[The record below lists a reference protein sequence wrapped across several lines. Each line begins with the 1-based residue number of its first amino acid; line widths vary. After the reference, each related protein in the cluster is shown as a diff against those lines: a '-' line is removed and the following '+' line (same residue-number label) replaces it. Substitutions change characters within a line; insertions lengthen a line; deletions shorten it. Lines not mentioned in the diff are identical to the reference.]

1 VPCKNSRPRARGA
14 VATERLLNQSPKLE
28 DIHTFHLAL
37 GHRDGAAAL
46 LARSVIS
53 RPHSDGL
60 AESRRERWSISAA
73 TYEKVAFAALVTL
86 TVVVF
91 TGAAVRL
98 TGSGLGCS
106 SWPDCTS
113 TSFHP
118 PLKIYSLIEFGNR
131 VFIVLVSVAALAA
144 WIGVYLRRPRR
155 PRRRDLRLLA
165 PLLPIGVLAQAI
177 VGGESV
183 LYKLAP
189 VWVMAHYWLSMLILV
204 AAFELWRR
212 SRMEPEQI
220 GRPGADRPTVLCLRA
235 LVIGASAV
243 IVLGSAATAA
253 GPHAGASG
261 TGEFVHRLTWWGSST
276 LQALVFAH
284 GFLVTTLGVATVGAW
299 WLSRRRG
306 AAFEVVR
313 TLTFVCL
320 LLAAQGVIG
329 ITQYALALPA
339 QLVWVHVVL
348 ATLTWVGYVHVW
360 AAAGPLPR
368 RPPAGR
374 AVLSPRRIRG

>member
-1 VPCKNSRPRARGA
+1 MIGRSRPGGFVGRRG
-14 VATERLLNQSPKLE
+14 
-28 DIHTFHLAL
+28 
-37 GHRDGAAAL
+37 
-46 LARSVIS
+46 
-53 RPHSDGL
+53 
-60 AESRRERWSISAA
+60 RWSISAA
-73 TYEKVAFAALVTL
+73 TYEKIALAALVTL

-106 SWPDCTS
+106 SWPDCTN

-118 PLKIYSLIEFGNR
+118 PLKVYSLIEFGNR
-131 VFIVLVSVAALAA
+131 VFIVLVSAAALAA
-144 WIGVYLRRPRR
+144 WVGVFLRRPLR
-155 PRRRDLRLLA
+155 PRRGDLQLLA
-165 PLLPIGVLAQAI
+165 ALLPIGVIVQAI

-189 VWVMAHYWLSMLILV
+189 VWVMAHYWISMLILF

-212 SRMEPEQI
+212 SRLEPEEL
-220 GRPGADRPTVLCLRA
+220 GRPGADRTTVLCLRG
-235 LVIGASAV
+235 LIIGAVAV

-261 TGEFVHRLTWWGSST
+261 TGQLVHRISWWGADT
-276 LQALVFAH
+276 LRALVAVH
-284 GFLVTTLGVATVGAW
+284 GFLVSVLGLATVGAW
-299 WLSRRRG
+299 WLSRRR
-306 AAFEVVR
+306 AATDELVG

-320 LLAAQGVIG
+320 LLAAQGVVG
-329 ITQYALALPA
+329 ITQYALALPTEI
-339 QLVWVHVVL
+339 VWVHVVL

-368 RPPAGR
+368 RSTAALPVP
-374 AVLSPRRIRG
+374 SPRRIRG

>member
-1 VPCKNSRPRARGA
+1 
-14 VATERLLNQSPKLE
+14 
-28 DIHTFHLAL
+28 
-37 GHRDGAAAL
+37 
-46 LARSVIS
+46 VIS
-53 RPHSDGL
+53 RPRPGGL
-60 AESRRERWSISAA
+60 VGSGRERWSISAA
-73 TYEKVAFAALVTL
+73 TYEKLALAALVSL
-86 TVVVF
+86 TVVVV

-144 WIGVYLRRPRR
+144 WVGVYLRRPRR

-189 VWVMAHYWLSMLILV
+189 VWVLAHYWLSMLILV
-204 AAFELWRR
+204 AAFDLWRR
-212 SRMEPEQI
+212 SRMEPEEL

-261 TGEFVHRLTWWGSST
+261 TGQIVHRVTWWGGAT
-276 LQALVFAH
+276 LRALVFAH
-284 GFLVTTLGVATVGAW
+284 GFLVTILGVATVGAW

-306 AAFEVVR
+306 ASFEVIR

-320 LLAAQGVIG
+320 LLAAQGVVG
-329 ITQYALALPA
+329 ITQYALALPSE
-339 QLVWVHVVL
+339 LVWVHVAL

-360 AAAGPLPR
+360 VAAGRLPR
-368 RPPAGR
+368 WPAAGLP
-374 AVLSPRRIRG
+374 APSPGRIRG